1 MKNKPKLKNMLIPTG
16 SCIILTLIQFFG
28 NRNMPS
34 YLSYRNALELL
45 ILWLVV
51 AICWIIYLFRCRKA
65 KKEDE
70 PWERKEKDPW

>member
-1 MKNKPKLKNMLIPTG
+1 MKNKPKLKNMLIATG
-16 SCIILTLIQFFG
+16 SCIILTLIQLFG

-34 YLSYRNALELL
+34 YLSYRNVLELL

-51 AICWIIYLFRCRKA
+51 AICWIIYLFRCLKA

-70 PWERKEKDPW
+70 PWNKKEKDPW